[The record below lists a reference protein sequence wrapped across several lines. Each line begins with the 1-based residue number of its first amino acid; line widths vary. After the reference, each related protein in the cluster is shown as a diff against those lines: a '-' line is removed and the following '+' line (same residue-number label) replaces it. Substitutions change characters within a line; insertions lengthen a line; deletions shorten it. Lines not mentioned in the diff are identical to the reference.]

1 MFFLKAKLYR
11 KLGKRFVKILTQTL
25 IILDAI
31 CDILSINEHKKR
43 LSGFFYGF
51 SLVIRYHV
59 KKIVYFYNTQ
69 YCFYTYQD
77 TNPTEVAMKE
87 ILIISDNEVRK
98 NNLNVILTFMG
109 EACCHSDYSQCIK
122 TIEVKN
128 DLVAIFL
135 DGELPDLAEDIIEK
149 FTSIP
154 FVNIGFQLSGGEN
167 YQNMMGSLFEPIMQP
182 SLTELLNKCQ
192 DFHRLNTS
200 DLDTTTGKSRLFRSL
215 VGNSGGIKEVRSLIE
230 QVAPC
235 DATVL
240 ILGESGTGK
249 EVIARNIHYISSRQ
263 KGPFIPLN
271 CGAIPGDLLESELF
285 GHEKGA
291 FTGAI
296 GSRKGRFEL
305 AEGGTL
311 FLDEIGDMPLQM
323 QVKLLRVLQER
334 SFERVGGTKTI
345 HCDVR
350 IVAATHRNLDDMI
363 MANTF
368 REDLYYRLNVFPIE
382 SPALRERAADIP
394 LLLQEL
400 AHRLDNNSESMVKFD
415 DEAMRS
421 LMSHSWPGN
430 VRELSNLVERLAI
443 LHPKKLVGI
452 EELPAKYQ
460 YGNVPLPVSALSEE
474 QQEREAL
481 NELFLGQSEETS
493 EASQVGVLSTALPS
507 DGVNLKEYLS
517 DLEINLISQA
527 LEQQEWVVARAA
539 DQLGM
544 RRTTL
549 VEKMRKY
556 EISRQ

>member
-1 MFFLKAKLYR
+1 
-11 KLGKRFVKILTQTL
+11 
-25 IILDAI
+25 
-31 CDILSINEHKKR
+31 
-43 LSGFFYGF
+43 
-51 SLVIRYHV
+51 
-59 KKIVYFYNTQ
+59 
-69 YCFYTYQD
+69 
-77 TNPTEVAMKE
+77 MKE

-135 DGELPDLAEDIIEK
+135 DGELPDLAQDIIEK

-154 FVNIGFQLSGGEN
+154 FVNIGFQLSGDEN

-200 DLDTTTGKSRLFRSL
+200 DLDTTTGKTRLFRSL

-334 SFERVGGTKTI
+334 AFERVGGTKTI

-460 YGNVPLPVSALSEE
+460 YGNVPLPVSTLSEE

>member
-1 MFFLKAKLYR
+1 
-11 KLGKRFVKILTQTL
+11 
-25 IILDAI
+25 
-31 CDILSINEHKKR
+31 
-43 LSGFFYGF
+43 
-51 SLVIRYHV
+51 
-59 KKIVYFYNTQ
+59 
-69 YCFYTYQD
+69 
-77 TNPTEVAMKE
+77 MKE

-109 EACCHSDYSQCIK
+109 EACSHSDYSHCMK
-122 TIEVKN
+122 TIELKN
-128 DLVAIFL
+128 NLVAIL
-135 DGELPDLAEDIIEK
+135 IDGELPELAEDVIEK
-149 FTSIP
+149 FPTIP
-154 FVNIGFQLSGGEN
+154 FVNIGFQLSNEHN
-167 YQNMMGSLFEPIMQP
+167 FKNMMGSLFEPITQP
-182 SLTELLNKCQ
+182 AMTDLLNKCQ
-192 DFHRLNTS
+192 DFQRLNTPS
-200 DLDTTTGKSRLFRSL
+200 LNTNSGKTRLFRSL
-215 VGNSGGIKEVRSLIE
+215 VGNSSGIKDVRSLIE
-230 QVAPC
+230 QVAPTE
-235 DATVL
+235 ANVL

-249 EVIARNIHYISSRQ
+249 EVIARNIHYMSKRQ
-263 KGPFIPLN
+263 KGPFIPVN
-271 CGAIPGDLLESELF
+271 CGAIPAELLESELF

-334 SFERVGGTKTI
+334 IFERVGGTKTI
-345 HCDVR
+345 NSDVR
-350 IVAATHRNLDDMI
+350 IVAATHRNLEDMI
-363 MANTF
+363 GEGQF
-368 REDLYYRLNVFPIE
+368 REDLYYRINVFPIE

-400 AHRLDNNSESMVKFD
+400 AHRLENNNEDIVKFND
-415 DEAMRS
+415 DAMRS
-421 LMSHSWPGN
+421 LMAHAWPGN

-443 LHPKKLVGI
+443 LYPKKLVGLN
-452 EELPAKYQ
+452 ELPVKYQ
-460 YGNVPLPVSALSEE
+460 YGETPAPVSTLSEE

-481 NELFLGQSEETS
+481 NELFITQAEDSAET
-493 EASQVGVLSTALPS
+493 SQVGVLSTALPS

-527 LEQQEWVVARAA
+527 LDQQDWVVARAA